1 MSQTLGTYGR
11 NSTVSIPW
19 LDYKPADGDAKS
31 VGIDDAVSELTAL
44 QELAVSDVLL
54 CPGTLRRCV
63 APIEYIFYRGS
74 AEHMQELVDVLSSPD
89 VLPTLRLGWSLNPT
103 LKFIGGGDAVAPPW
117 PLAASGLRGL
127 IGKVYNAEV
136 LLDTLRARPDV
147 AGTVRS
153 IKFGTPYFYREETEN
168 HAAIIWLCRNLV
180 ALDLCGWNGF
190 ARAPLVEAV
199 RSAHTLKSICINHL
213 GISDADSEGDA
224 FCSGLE
230 LLRMMRVWPGI
241 EEVVIHVSALSA
253 EFYNDSTEVPESDSN
268 RESDDEP
275 GSTHAEWKE
284 ERRVLAERR
293 QFDQTTDWS
302 NATHACATCNSTATL
317 HISIPW
323 LDYKPADGDA
333 KSAGIDD
340 AVSELTAL
348 QELAVS
354 DVLLCPGTLRR
365 CVAPIEYIFYRG
377 SAEHMQELV
386 DVLSSPDVLPTL
398 RVFRSS
404 DAHLHSELQTVLRAR
419 NVSVNPQCEGPDMYG
434 PFQLFETWEEEKFRN
449 YYGDN
454 GESDDD
460 GEEDSDSFDEDN
472 SAE

>member
-1 MSQTLGTYGR
+1 MR
-11 NSTVSIPW
+11 I
-19 LDYKPADGDAKS
+19 K
-31 VGIDDAVSELTAL
+31 
-44 QELAVSDVLL
+44 
-54 CPGTLRRCV
+54 
-63 APIEYIFYRGS
+63 YR
-74 AEHMQELVDVLSSPD
+74 A
-89 VLPTLRLGWSLNPT
+89 R
-103 LKFIGGGDAVAPPW
+103 
-117 PLAASGLRGL
+117 
-127 IGKVYNAEV
+127 KVYNAEV

-284 ERRVLAERR
+284 ERRVLAEGR

-302 NATHACATCNSTATL
+302 NATPCLRYMQFNRVSDSLDNTFLGRLATMAPNLQCFHADIASRAFDGLRLCLHAWRHSLRTL
-317 HISIPW
+317 HILYYYDRSIMHHGP
-323 LDYKPADGDA
+323 
-333 KSAGIDD
+333 
-340 AVSELTAL
+340 
-348 QELAVS
+348 
-354 DVLLCPGTLRR
+354 PGTDCWRKQKFAFLG
-365 CVAPIEYIFYRG
+365 Y
-377 SAEHMQELV
+377 
-386 DVLSSPDVLPTL
+386 PT
-398 RVFRSS
+398 
-404 DAHLHSELQTVLRAR
+404 D
-419 NVSVNPQCEGPDMYG
+419 
-434 PFQLFETWEEEKFRN
+434 
-449 YYGDN
+449 
-454 GESDDD
+454 
-460 GEEDSDSFDEDN
+460 
-472 SAE
+472 